1 MNCPRCDAPM
11 EAHTLASHN
20 GPSVTIDLCS
30 PCQSFWFDARES
42 LALTPASTLA
52 LFRIIG
58 ERTIRPNPTAAE
70 FARCPRCKG
79 RLRLT
84 TDMQRHTR
92 FQYLRCPN
100 QHGRLTNFLEF
111 LKEKQFI
118 RTLTTPQLAELRA
131 NVQTINCS
139 NCGAAVDLGRSS
151 ACAHCGSPLS
161 MLDMSQA
168 QALVEQLQKADRS
181 GQPIDPALPLNL
193 ERARRQTEASFAGL
207 VRDAS
212 FLDDISATDL
222 VSAGLHALARWLNPM
237 SHG

>member
-1 MNCPRCDAPM
+1 MECPRCQAPM
-11 EAHTLASHN
+11 QAHTLTGHN
-20 GPSVTIDLCS
+20 GRTVTVDLCF
-30 PCQSFWFDARES
+30 PCQSLWFDIYEN

-52 LFRIIG
+52 LFRVIG
-58 ERTIRPNPTAAE
+58 DHTGRPNPTAAE
-70 FARCPRCKG
+70 LAKCPRCKG

-100 QHGRLTNFLEF
+100 HHGRLTTFLEF

-118 RTLTTPQLAELRA
+118 RALTSQQIEDLRA
-131 NVQTINCS
+131 NVQMVHCS
-139 NCGAAVDLGRSS
+139 NCGATVDLGKES
-151 ACAHCGSPLS
+151 ACGHCGSPLS
-161 MLDMSQA
+161 MLDMQQA

-193 ERARRQTEASFAGL
+193 ERARRQTEAHFVGL

-212 FLDDISATDL
+212 FIQDL
-222 VSAGLHALARWLNPM
+222 NVGGLVFAGLHAFARWLKT
-237 SHG
+237 